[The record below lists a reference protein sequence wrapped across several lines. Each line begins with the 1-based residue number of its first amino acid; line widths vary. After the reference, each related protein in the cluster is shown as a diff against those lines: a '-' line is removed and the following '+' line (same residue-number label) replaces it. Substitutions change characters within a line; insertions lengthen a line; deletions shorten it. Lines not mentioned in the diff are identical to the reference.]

1 VSGFE
6 FCVPFECYDNVGEV
20 DFFAAEGEGRWVAK
34 LRGEEVCLAGL
45 FVEALDC
52 VFWQE
57 VLYYSCCV
65 SA

>member
-1 VSGFE
+1 MSGFK
-6 FCVPFECYDNVGEV
+6 FCVSFECYNNVGEV
-20 DFFAAEGEGRWVAK
+20 DFFAAEGEGGWRAK
-34 LRGEEVCLAGL
+34 LLGEEVCFAGL

-52 VFWQE
+52 VFGEE